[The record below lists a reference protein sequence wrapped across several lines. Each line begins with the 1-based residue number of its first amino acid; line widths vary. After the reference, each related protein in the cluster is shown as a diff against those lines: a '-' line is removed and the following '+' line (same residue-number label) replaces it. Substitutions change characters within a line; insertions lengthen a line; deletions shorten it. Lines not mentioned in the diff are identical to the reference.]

1 MSLALTTS
9 TQRARADRIETRSIA
24 SFLVIAGVVMAGLA
38 VVLAVDV
45 GEPDHDATGAQLWLR
60 WPAAIIVG
68 AFAAVLLGACLRYLC
83 VRLRPVPTVTPAPCH
98 AVVTRRPA
106 AVAGTGTDMYQIDV
120 VVDIEGGR
128 SVASIA
134 DAVAPSSIGQFSVGS
149 RWEVHP
155 LSDDPRWVAL
165 SESHHEI
172 IRYGYLI
179 HTSKSRSRS
188 HLLADTPGPGSDLAH
203 HDENG

>member
-1 MSLALTTS
+1 MSLALTTP

-45 GEPDHDATGAQLWLR
+45 GEPDHDAAGTQLWLR

-68 AFAAVLLGACLRYLC
+68 AFAAVLLGACLLYLF
-83 VRLRPVPTVTPAPCH
+83 VRLRPLPTLTPAPCH
-98 AVVTRRPA
+98 AVVTRRPS

-120 VVDIEGGR
+120 VVDTEGGR

-134 DAVAPSSIGQFSVGS
+134 DAVAPSSIDQFSIGS
-149 RWEVHP
+149 RWQVHP
-155 LSDDPRWVAL
+155 LADDPRWVAL
-165 SESHHEI
+165 SENHHEI

-179 HTSKSRSRS
+179 HTSKRTSRS
-188 HLLADTPGPGSDLAH
+188 HLLVDTPGPGSDLAH
-203 HDENG
+203 HDETG